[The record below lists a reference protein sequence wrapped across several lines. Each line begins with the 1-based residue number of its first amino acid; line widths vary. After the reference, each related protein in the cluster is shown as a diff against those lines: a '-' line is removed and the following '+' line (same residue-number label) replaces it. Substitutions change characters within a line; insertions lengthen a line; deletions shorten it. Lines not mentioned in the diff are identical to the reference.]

1 MSAWPRKTR
10 RALGVFGHR
19 ARPCAAPRRYPG
31 RPACDGGRAGAR
43 LTRAVGA
50 GPVARDEPPRA
61 ASGGRTALR
70 CHPRPGDAR
79 VAPYHHHAPGAR
91 MCPALNLADPPR
103 RLARS
108 GDRVGLTLRRPAVP
122 RHDRP
127 ALNLAPRRY
136 PGRPACDGVRAAARF
151 TRAVGAGPVD
161 RDEPPRTASGGRAAL
176 RCHPRPGDA
185 RVAPCRHHAP
195 GARMCPALDLADP
208 PRRLARSGE
217 RGRPD
222 PPTARGA
229 SSRPADP
236 GAGAAPA
243 SRPRERCGG
252 AAPLS
257 MPIRETDEGAAG
269 G

>member
-1 MSAWPRKTR
+1 MCGGRRTGRHPTRGCTGGTSACAAAPPVCVGRAGAWSTTTDGNPSAMSAWLRKTR
-10 RALGVFGHR
+10 RTLGVFGHR
-19 ARPCAAPRRYPG
+19 ARPCAAPRQYAG

-61 ASGGRTALR
+61 ASGGRT
-70 CHPRPGDAR
+70 
-79 VAPYHHHAPGAR
+79 
-91 MCPALNLADPPR
+91 
-103 RLARS
+103 
-108 GDRVGLTLRRPAVP
+108 
-122 RHDRP
+122 
-127 ALNLAPRRY
+127 
-136 PGRPACDGVRAAARF
+136 
-151 TRAVGAGPVD
+151 
-161 RDEPPRTASGGRAAL
+161 AL